1 MIVNNLTDLLPL
13 LEFNSPDDFYYL
25 QILQRKKENP
35 ELGSNSRVIKNYY
48 IRSMDSLVDKY
59 DEIVDLCNQ
68 FNARASLRLNK
79 RSFMKVAFK
88 TLINVAHSMGNKDYR
103 SVGKSYDKAC
113 GQSSNE
119 TTNKKWIID
128 IDVKEHWYLNTI
140 VGHINELLEED
151 RKILV
156 VIPSKSGWHI
166 ITNPFRLDK
175 FKELH
180 PNLDVHK
187 DNPTNLYI
195 P

>member
-1 MIVNNLTDLLPL
+1 
-13 LEFNSPDDFYYL
+13 
-25 QILQRKKENP
+25 
-35 ELGSNSRVIKNYY
+35 
-48 IRSMDSLVDKY
+48 
-59 DEIVDLCNQ
+59 
-68 FNARASLRLNK
+68 
-79 RSFMKVAFK
+79 MKVAFK